1 MVTQPLGGQ
10 IWNLGPGVLGGPRG
24 NSFRVQMQRRKRER
38 RGVPERGWGRP
49 LTASAPRGHG
59 AEAGIGDARRAGL
72 VPGSVGDAA
81 DPALGGGDGLQQGE
95 VGQIAELTCLGP
107 RYPIITVFTFPPP
120 QFKRILNREL
130 THLSETSRSG
140 NQVSEYI
147 SRTFLGELC

>member
-1 MVTQPLGGQ
+1 M
-10 IWNLGPGVLGGPRG
+10 
-24 NSFRVQMQRRKRER
+24 
-38 RGVPERGWGRP
+38 RGVGSLSGGLGRP

-107 RYPIITVFTFPPP
+107 RCPIITVFTFPPP